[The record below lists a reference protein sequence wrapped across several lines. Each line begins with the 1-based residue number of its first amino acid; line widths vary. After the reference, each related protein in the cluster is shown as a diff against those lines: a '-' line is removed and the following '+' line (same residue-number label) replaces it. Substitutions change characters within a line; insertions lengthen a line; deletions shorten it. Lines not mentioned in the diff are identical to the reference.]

1 MPAPGAVVVG
11 PAYRDRPKY
20 GIDRLGPVGDELR
33 LMTGL
38 ALDPRPAVAGVGA
51 QQLLQQPAAD
61 PGHRGPD
68 GQLHPFQVAG
78 RAKRA
83 RGQRRQVGYL
93 GRELRLELTEEPPFS
108 PGVPAGPSPASGKTG
123 RASQI
128 ASFTSAISPTSCR
141 NCRYRPTSP
150 ATFSSS
156 GPGLMC
162 ADTVLPA
169 TFLVKMCC
177 GPCPG

>member
-1 MPAPGAVVVG
+1 MAGRAPG
-11 PAYRDRPKY
+11 PH
-20 GIDRLGPVGDELR
+20 
-33 LMTGL
+33 
-38 ALDPRPAVAGVGA
+38 PAVADVGT

-61 PGHRGPD
+61 PRHRGPD
-68 GQLHPFQVAG
+68 GQLHPLQVTG
-78 RAKRA
+78 RAQGA
-83 RGQRRQVGYL
+83 RGQRRQAGYL

-108 PGVPAGPSPASGKTG
+108 PGVPAGPSPSSGKSG

-128 ASFTSAISPTSCR
+128 ASLTSTISPTICR

-150 ATFSSS
+150 ATFSRS

-169 TFLVKMCC
+169 TFLVRMCC

>member
-1 MPAPGAVVVG
+1 MAG
-11 PAYRDRPKY
+11 P
-20 GIDRLGPVGDELR
+20 
-33 LMTGL
+33 
-38 ALDPRPAVAGVGA
+38 ALDPRAAVARVGA

-68 GQLHPFQVAG
+68 GQLHPFQVTG
-78 RAKRA
+78 RAQGPR
-83 RGQRRQVGYL
+83 RQRRQAGYL
-93 GRELRLELTEEPPFS
+93 GRELRLELPEEPPFS
-108 PGVPAGPSPASGKTG
+108 PGVPAGPSPASGETG
-123 RASQI
+123 RAWQI
-128 ASFTSAISPTSCR
+128 ASLTSTISPTICR
-141 NCRYRPTSP
+141 NCRYRPTSL
-150 ATFSSS
+150 AAFSSS